1 MEAISQASNLTVVV
15 PTYNEAANL
24 PTLVEQLA
32 ALALPGLHLLVV
44 DDGSPDGTGSVARQL
59 APRLE
64 GRVHVL
70 ERPGKLGLG
79 SAYKQGFAWALEH
92 GADYIVEMDADLSHS
107 PAYLPR
113 MLERIQHADVVVGSR
128 WTKGG
133 GVDSKW
139 GLSRRLLSRGGSLY
153 ARLCLGLR
161 VRDTTT
167 GFKCFR
173 REALAGLS
181 FAEIKSS
188 GFGFQVEMA
197 WLCQRQ
203 GYQVEELPIRF
214 VERTRGKSKMSL
226 RIIVEA
232 LWRVA
237 AIRLTSRLVR
247 LD

>member
-1 MEAISQASNLTVVV
+1 MEAIPPASNVTVVV

-44 DDGSPDGTGSVARQL
+44 DDGSPDGTGEVARHL

-107 PAYLPR
+107 PSYLPR

-133 GVDSKW
+133 GVDSNW

-173 REALAGLS
+173 REALAGLN

-214 VERTRGKSKMSL
+214 VERTTGKSKLSL

-237 AIRLTSRLVR
+237 AIRLTARA
-247 LD
+247 